1 MMRIASTAVMWI
13 ACISVWIACI
23 SSVVYASDLDR
34 TIFGANAQLAD
45 GATALT
51 IGNYDEGIRLTRLG
65 LSGPPKPSRRSAA
78 LSNLCAG
85 FDGTAQYERALAHC
99 TAALKIDR
107 RNWQA
112 YNNRAIA
119 HLGLGQLEAAEAD
132 ISRAVALNPKSKQ
145 LQRARQTVQRWLY
158 YR

>member
-1 MMRIASTAVMWI
+1 MMRITCMAVL
-13 ACISVWIACI
+13 WIACI
-23 SSVVYASDLDR
+23 SSLVHASDMDSVVL
-34 TIFGANAQLAD
+34 GVSSQLAD

-51 IGNYDEGIRLTRLG
+51 VGNYDEGIRLTKLG
-65 LSGPPKPSRRSAA
+65 LKSPRKPSQRSAA

-85 FDGTAQYERALAHC
+85 FDGTAEYERALVHC
-99 TAALKIDR
+99 TAALTINS

-112 YNNRAIA
+112 FNNRAIA

-132 ISRAVALNPKSKQ
+132 ISRAVALNPKSKK
-145 LQRARQTVQRWLY
+145 LRRAQRAVRRRVH